1 MNDISI
7 WVAVKFYELENIITI
22 VHDGKI
28 VGYKS
33 ETAHLVAAR

>member
-7 WVAVKFYELENIITI
+7 WVAVQFYKSQGIITI

-28 VGYKS
+28 VGYMS
-33 ETAHLVAAR
+33 EKAHLVAAR